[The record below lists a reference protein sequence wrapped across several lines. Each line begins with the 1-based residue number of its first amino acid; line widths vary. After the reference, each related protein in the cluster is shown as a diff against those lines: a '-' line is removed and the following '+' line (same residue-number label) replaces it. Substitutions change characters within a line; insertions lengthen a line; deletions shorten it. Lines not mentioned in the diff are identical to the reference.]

1 MGEAFI
7 IKPSPMTTRREFLAI
22 TLATTL
28 PVSSLFAAK
37 KSYSLGYSAITW
49 NGQDEQAIQEIS
61 ALGFKGIQLRANSFV
76 KYRDNPAALKAL
88 LDSSGLQLCMF
99 SSGNVEIDAAKVEA
113 SIAQHVRH
121 AAFVKALGGT
131 SIQLTNSLRK
141 KGVKPE
147 EKDLIRLAE
156 VMNEIGA
163 KTKELCIQ
171 ATYHNHI
178 DQCGETPEEVDLLVN
193 HMDPTKIKLL
203 LDVAHY
209 FQGGGNPAEAV
220 LKYRKVLQALHV
232 KDVRQTEPR
241 YRFVEL
247 GQGKVNLEEVF
258 ANLDKINFK
267 GFAIVELDAVPD
279 AGKTPLSCAET
290 SKEFLK
296 TNIQYPFS

>member
-1 MGEAFI
+1 
-7 IKPSPMTTRREFLAI
+7 MTSRREFLAL

-28 PVSSLFAAK
+28 PISSLFAAN
-37 KSYSLGYSAITW
+37 KSYSLGYSSITW
-49 NGQDEQAIQEIS
+49 SGQDEQAIKDIAS
-61 ALGFKGIQLRANSFV
+61 LGFKGIQLRANTFS
-76 KYRDNPAALKAL
+76 KYGENPAALKAL
-88 LDSSGLQLCMF
+88 IDQSGLQLCMF
-99 SSGNVEIDAAKVEA
+99 SSGNVEIDPAKVDA
-113 SIAQHVRH
+113 SVAQHVKH
-121 AAFVKALGGT
+121 ANFVKALGGT

-163 KTKELCIQ
+163 KTKEIGIQ
-171 ATYHNHI
+171 ATYHNHM
-178 DQCGETPEEVDLLVN
+178 DQFGETPEEVELLVQ
-193 HMDPTKIKLL
+193 HMDPSKIKLL

-220 LKYRKVLQALHV
+220 LKYKKVLHSLHV

-258 ANLDKINFK
+258 ANLDKIKFK

-279 AGKTPLSCAET
+279 AGKTPFSCAET

-296 TNIQYPFS
+296 TRIQYPFS

>member
-1 MGEAFI
+1 
-7 IKPSPMTTRREFLAI
+7 S
-22 TLATTL
+22 
-28 PVSSLFAAK
+28 
-37 KSYSLGYSAITW
+37 ITW
-49 NGQDEQAIQEIS
+49 SGQDEQAIKDIAS
-61 ALGFKGIQLRANSFV
+61 LGFKGIQLRANTFS
-76 KYRDNPAALKAL
+76 KYGENPAALKAL
-88 LDSSGLQLCMF
+88 IDQSGLQLCMF
-99 SSGNVEIDAAKVEA
+99 SSGSVEIDPAKVDA
-113 SIAQHVRH
+113 SIAQHVKH
-121 AAFVKALGGT
+121 ANFVKALGGT

-163 KTKELCIQ
+163 KTKEIGIQ
-171 ATYHNHI
+171 ATYHNHM
-178 DQCGETPEEVDLLVN
+178 DQFGETPEEVELLVQN
-193 HMDPTKIKLL
+193 MDPSKIKLL

-220 LKYRKVLQALHV
+220 LKYKKVLHALHV

-258 ANLDKINFK
+258 ANLDKIKFK

-279 AGKTPLSCAET
+279 AGKTPFSCAET

-296 TNIQYPFS
+296 TRIQYPFS

>member
-1 MGEAFI
+1 
-7 IKPSPMTTRREFLAI
+7 MTSRREFLAL

-28 PVSSLFAAK
+28 PISSLFAAN
-37 KSYSLGYSAITW
+37 KSYSLGYSSITW
-49 NGQDEQAIQEIS
+49 SGQDEQAIKDIAS
-61 ALGFKGIQLRANSFV
+61 LGFKGIQLRANTFS
-76 KYRDNPAALKAL
+76 KYGENPAALKAL
-88 LDSSGLQLCMF
+88 IDQSGLQLCMF
-99 SSGNVEIDAAKVEA
+99 SSGNVEIDPAKVDA
-113 SIAQHVRH
+113 SIAQHVKH
-121 AAFVKALGGT
+121 ANFVKALGGT

-163 KTKELCIQ
+163 KTKEIGIQ
-171 ATYHNHI
+171 ATYHNHM
-178 DQCGETPEEVDLLVN
+178 DQFGETPEEVELLVQ
-193 HMDPTKIKLL
+193 HMDPSKIKLL

-220 LKYRKVLQALHV
+220 LKYKKVLHSLHV

-247 GQGKVNLEEVF
+247 GQGKVNLEELF
-258 ANLDKINFK
+258 ANLDKIKFK

-279 AGKTPLSCAET
+279 AGKTPFSCAET

-296 TNIQYPFS
+296 TRIQYPFS

>member
-1 MGEAFI
+1 
-7 IKPSPMTTRREFLAI
+7 MTSRREFLAL

-28 PVSSLFAAK
+28 PISSLFAAH
-37 KSYSLGYSAITW
+37 KSYSLGYSSITW
-49 NGQDEQAIQEIS
+49 SGQDEQAIKDIAS
-61 ALGFKGIQLRANSFV
+61 LGFKGIQLRANTFG
-76 KYRDNPAALKAL
+76 KYGENPAALKAL
-88 LDSSGLQLCMF
+88 IDQAGLQLCMF
-99 SSGNVEIDAAKVEA
+99 SSGNVEIDPAKVEA
-113 SIAQHVRH
+113 SIAQHVKH
-121 AAFVKALGGT
+121 ATFVKALGGT

-163 KTKELCIQ
+163 KTKEIGIQ
-171 ATYHNHI
+171 ATYHNHM
-178 DQCGETPEEVDLLVN
+178 DQFGETPEEVELLVQ
-193 HMDPTKIKLL
+193 HMDASKIKLL

-220 LKYRKVLQALHV
+220 LKYRKVLHSLHM

-258 ANLDKINFK
+258 ANLDKIKFK

-279 AGKTPLSCAET
+279 AGKTPYSCAET

-296 TNIQYPFS
+296 TRIQYPFS

>member
-1 MGEAFI
+1 
-7 IKPSPMTTRREFLAI
+7 MTSRREFLAL
-22 TLATTL
+22 TLVTTL
-28 PVSSLFAAK
+28 PISSLFAAN
-37 KSYSLGYSAITW
+37 KSYSLGYSSITW
-49 NGQDEQAIQEIS
+49 SGQDEQAIKDIAS
-61 ALGFKGIQLRANSFV
+61 LGFKGIQLRANTFS
-76 KYRDNPAALKAL
+76 KYGENPAALKAL
-88 LDSSGLQLCMF
+88 IDQSGLQLCMF
-99 SSGNVEIDAAKVEA
+99 SSGNVEIDPAKVDA
-113 SIAQHVRH
+113 SIAQHVKH
-121 AAFVKALGGT
+121 ANFVKALGGT

-163 KTKELCIQ
+163 KTKEIGIQ
-171 ATYHNHI
+171 ATYHNHM
-178 DQCGETPEEVDLLVN
+178 DQFGETPEEVELLVQ
-193 HMDPTKIKLL
+193 HMDPSKIKLL

-220 LKYRKVLQALHV
+220 LKYKKVLHSLHV

-258 ANLDKINFK
+258 ANLDKIKFK

-279 AGKTPLSCAET
+279 AGKTPFSCAET

-296 TNIQYPFS
+296 TRIQYPFS

>member
-1 MGEAFI
+1 
-7 IKPSPMTTRREFLAI
+7 MTSRREFLALS
-22 TLATTL
+22 LATTL
-28 PVSSLFAAK
+28 PISALLAAN
-37 KSYSLGYSAITW
+37 KSYSLGYSSITW
-49 NGQDEQAIQEIS
+49 SGQDEQAIKDIAS
-61 ALGFKGIQLRANSFV
+61 LGFKGIQLRANTFG
-76 KYRDNPAALKAL
+76 KYGENSAALKAL
-88 LDSSGLQLCMF
+88 IDQSGLQLCMF
-99 SSGNVEIDAAKVEA
+99 SSGNVEIDPAKVDA
-113 SIAQHVRH
+113 SIAQHLKH
-121 AAFVKALGGT
+121 AIFVKALGGT

-163 KTKELCIQ
+163 KTKEIGIQ
-171 ATYHNHI
+171 ATYHNHM
-178 DQCGETPEEVDLLVN
+178 DQFGETPEEVELLVQ
-193 HMDPTKIKLL
+193 HMDPSKIKLL

-220 LKYRKVLQALHV
+220 LKYKKVLHSLHV

-258 ANLDKINFK
+258 ANLDKIKFK

-279 AGKTPLSCAET
+279 AGKTPFSCAET

-296 TNIQYPFS
+296 TRIQYPFS

>member
-1 MGEAFI
+1 
-7 IKPSPMTTRREFLAI
+7 MTSRREFLAL

-28 PVSSLFAAK
+28 PISSLFAAN
-37 KSYSLGYSAITW
+37 KSYSLGYSSITW
-49 NGQDEQAIQEIS
+49 SGQDEQAIKDIAS
-61 ALGFKGIQLRANSFV
+61 LGFKGIQLRANTFS
-76 KYRDNPAALKAL
+76 KYGETPAALKAL
-88 LDSSGLQLCMF
+88 IDQSGLQLCMF
-99 SSGNVEIDAAKVEA
+99 SSGNVEIDPAKVDA
-113 SIAQHVRH
+113 SIAQHVKH
-121 AAFVKALGGT
+121 ANFVKALGGT

-163 KTKELCIQ
+163 KTKEIGIQ
-171 ATYHNHI
+171 ATYHNHM
-178 DQCGETPEEVDLLVN
+178 DQFGETPEEVELLVQ
-193 HMDPTKIKLL
+193 HMDPSKIKLL

-220 LKYRKVLQALHV
+220 LKYKKVLHALHV

-258 ANLDKINFK
+258 ANLDKIKFK

-279 AGKTPLSCAET
+279 AGKTPFSCAET

-296 TNIQYPFS
+296 TRIQYPFS

>member
-1 MGEAFI
+1 
-7 IKPSPMTTRREFLAI
+7 MTTRREFLAI
-22 TLATTL
+22 SLASTL
-28 PVSSLFAAK
+28 PISSLFASN
-37 KSYSLGYSAITW
+37 KSYSLGYSSITW
-49 NGQDEQAIQEIS
+49 SGQDEQAIKEIS
-61 ALGFKGIQLRANSFV
+61 SLGFKGIQLRANTFA
-76 KYRDNPAALKAL
+76 KYGENPAALKSLIDQA
-88 LDSSGLQLCMF
+88 GLQLCMF
-99 SSGNVEIDAAKVEA
+99 SSGNVEIDPAKVDA
-113 SIAQHVRH
+113 SIAQHVKH
-121 AAFVKALGGT
+121 ANFVKALGGT

-163 KTKELCIQ
+163 KTKEIGIQ
-171 ATYHNHI
+171 STYHNHM
-178 DQCGETPEEVDLLVN
+178 DQFGETPEEVELLVN
-193 HMDPTKIKLL
+193 HMDPSKIRLL

-220 LKYRKVLQALHV
+220 VKYRKVLHSLHV

-258 ANLDKINFK
+258 ANLDKIKFK

-296 TNIQYPFS
+296 GKIHYPFS

>member
-1 MGEAFI
+1 
-7 IKPSPMTTRREFLAI
+7 MTTRREFLAI

-28 PVSSLFAAK
+28 PISSLFAAN
-37 KSYSLGYSAITW
+37 KSYSLGYSSITW
-49 NGQDEQAIQEIS
+49 SGQDELAIKEIS
-61 ALGFKGIQLRANSFV
+61 SLGFKGIQLRANTFA
-76 KYRDNPAALKAL
+76 KYGENPAALKAL
-88 LDSSGLQLCMF
+88 IDQAGLQLCMF
-99 SSGNVEIDAAKVEA
+99 SSGNVEIDPAKVDA
-113 SIAQHVRH
+113 SIAQHVKH
-121 AAFVKALGGT
+121 ANFVKTLGGT

-163 KTKELCIQ
+163 KTKEIGIQ
-171 ATYHNHI
+171 ATYHNHM
-178 DQCGETPEEVDLLVN
+178 DQFGETPEEVELLVN
-193 HMDPTKIKLL
+193 HMDPSKIRLL

-220 LKYRKVLQALHV
+220 LKYRKVLHSLHV

-258 ANLDKINFK
+258 ANLDKIKFK

-296 TNIQYPFS
+296 GKIHYPFS

>member
-1 MGEAFI
+1 
-7 IKPSPMTTRREFLAI
+7 MTSRREFLAL

-28 PVSSLFAAK
+28 PISSFFAAN
-37 KSYSLGYSAITW
+37 KSYSLGYSSITW
-49 NGQDEQAIQEIS
+49 SGQDEQAIKDIAS
-61 ALGFKGIQLRANSFV
+61 LGFKGIQLRANTFS
-76 KYRDNPAALKAL
+76 KYGENPAALKAL
-88 LDSSGLQLCMF
+88 IDQSGLQLCMF
-99 SSGNVEIDAAKVEA
+99 SSGNVEIDPAKVDA
-113 SIAQHVRH
+113 SIAQHVKH
-121 AAFVKALGGT
+121 ANFVKALGGT

-163 KTKELCIQ
+163 KTKEIGIQ
-171 ATYHNHI
+171 ATYHNHM
-178 DQCGETPEEVDLLVN
+178 DQFGETPEEVELLVK
-193 HMDPTKIKLL
+193 HMDPSKIKLL

-220 LKYRKVLQALHV
+220 LKYKKVLHSLHV

-258 ANLDKINFK
+258 ANLDKIKFK

-279 AGKTPLSCAET
+279 AGKTPFSCAET
-290 SKEFLK
+290 SKEYLK
-296 TNIQYPFS
+296 TRIQYPFS

>member
-1 MGEAFI
+1 
-7 IKPSPMTTRREFLAI
+7 MTSRREFLAL

-28 PVSSLFAAK
+28 PISSLLAAQ
-37 KSYSLGYSAITW
+37 KSYSLGYSSITW
-49 NGQDEQAIQEIS
+49 SGQDEQAIKDIAS
-61 ALGFKGIQLRANSFV
+61 LGFKGIQLRANTFS
-76 KYRDNPAALKAL
+76 KYGENPAALKAL
-88 LDSSGLQLCMF
+88 IDQSGLQLCMF
-99 SSGNVEIDAAKVEA
+99 SSGSVEIDPAKVDA
-113 SIAQHVRH
+113 SIAQHVKH
-121 AAFVKALGGT
+121 ANFVKALGGT

-163 KTKELCIQ
+163 KTKEIGIQ
-171 ATYHNHI
+171 ATYHNHM
-178 DQCGETPEEVDLLVN
+178 DQFGETPEEVELLVQ
-193 HMDPTKIKLL
+193 HMDPSKIKLL

-220 LKYRKVLQALHV
+220 LKYKKVLHALHV

-258 ANLDKINFK
+258 ANLDKIKFK

-279 AGKTPLSCAET
+279 AGKTPFSCAET

-296 TNIQYPFS
+296 TRIQYPFS

>member
-1 MGEAFI
+1 
-7 IKPSPMTTRREFLAI
+7 MTSRREFLAL

-28 PVSSLFAAK
+28 PISALFAAQ
-37 KSYSLGYSAITW
+37 KSYSLGYSSITW
-49 NGQDEQAIQEIS
+49 SGQDEQAIKDIAS
-61 ALGFKGIQLRANSFV
+61 LGFKGIQLRANTFS
-76 KYRDNPAALKAL
+76 KYGENPAALKAL
-88 LDSSGLQLCMF
+88 IDQSGLQLCMF
-99 SSGNVEIDAAKVEA
+99 SSGNVEIDPAKVDA
-113 SIAQHVRH
+113 SIAQHVKH
-121 AAFVKALGGT
+121 ATFVKALGGT

-163 KTKELCIQ
+163 RTKEIGIQ
-171 ATYHNHI
+171 ATYHNHM
-178 DQCGETPEEVDLLVN
+178 DQFGETPEEVELLVQ
-193 HMDPTKIKLL
+193 HMDPSKIKLL

-220 LKYRKVLQALHV
+220 LKYKKVLHSLHV

-258 ANLDKINFK
+258 ANLDKIKFK

-279 AGKTPLSCAET
+279 AGKTPFSCAET

-296 TNIQYPFS
+296 TRIQYPFS

>member
-1 MGEAFI
+1 
-7 IKPSPMTTRREFLAI
+7 MTSRREFLAL

-28 PVSSLFAAK
+28 PISSLFAAN
-37 KSYSLGYSAITW
+37 KSYSLGYSSITW
-49 NGQDEQAIQEIS
+49 SGQDEQAIKDIAS
-61 ALGFKGIQLRANSFV
+61 LGFKGIQLRANTFS
-76 KYRDNPAALKAL
+76 KYGENPAALKAL
-88 LDSSGLQLCMF
+88 IDQSGLQLCMF
-99 SSGNVEIDAAKVEA
+99 SSGNVEIDPAKVDA
-113 SIAQHVRH
+113 SIAQHVKH
-121 AAFVKALGGT
+121 ANFVKALGGT

-141 KGVKPE
+141 KGLKPE
-147 EKDLIRLAE
+147 EKDLIRLAQ

-163 KTKELCIQ
+163 KTQEIGIQ
-171 ATYHNHI
+171 ATYHNHM
-178 DQCGETPEEVDLLVN
+178 DQFGETPEEVELLVQ
-193 HMDPTKIKLL
+193 HMDPSKIKLL

-220 LKYRKVLQALHV
+220 LKYKKVLHSLHV

-258 ANLDKINFK
+258 ANLDKIKFK

-279 AGKTPLSCAET
+279 AGKTPFSCAET

-296 TNIQYPFS
+296 TRIQYPFS

>member
-1 MGEAFI
+1 
-7 IKPSPMTTRREFLAI
+7 MTTRREFLVKSSSFSAA
-22 TLATTL
+22 LAL
-28 PVSSLFAAK
+28 PFSIQAK
-37 KSYSLGYSAITW
+37 KTYSLGYSSITW
-49 NGQDEQAIQEIS
+49 SGQDEQAIKDIAS
-61 ALGFKGIQLRANSFV
+61 LGFKGIQLRANTFA
-76 KYRDNPAALKAL
+76 KYGENPAALKSLIDQAG
-88 LDSSGLQLCMF
+88 LDLCMF
-99 SSGNVEIDAAKVEA
+99 SSGSVEIDPAKVDA
-113 SIAQHVRH
+113 SIAQHVKH
-121 AAFVKALGGT
+121 ANFVKALGGT

-163 KTKELCIQ
+163 KTKEIGIQ
-171 ATYHNHI
+171 ATYHNHM
-178 DQCGETPEEVDLLVN
+178 DQFGETPEEVELLVN
-193 HMDPTKIKLL
+193 HMDPSKIKLL

-220 LKYRKVLQALHV
+220 LKYKKVIHAMHV

-258 ANLDKINFK
+258 ANLDKIKFK

-296 TNIQYPFS
+296 TRIQYPFS

>member
-1 MGEAFI
+1 
-7 IKPSPMTTRREFLAI
+7 MTTRREFL
-22 TLATTL
+22 
-28 PVSSLFAAK
+28 VKSSLFSAALALPFSIQVK
-37 KSYSLGYSAITW
+37 KTYSLGYSSITW
-49 NGQDEQAIQEIS
+49 SGQDEQAIKDIAS
-61 ALGFKGIQLRANSFV
+61 LGFKGIQLRANTFA
-76 KYRDNPAALKAL
+76 KYGENPAALKSLIDQAG
-88 LDSSGLQLCMF
+88 LDLCMF
-99 SSGNVEIDAAKVEA
+99 SSGSVEIDPVKVDA
-113 SIAQHVRH
+113 SIAQHVKH

-163 KTKELCIQ
+163 KTKEIGIQ
-171 ATYHNHI
+171 ATYHNHM
-178 DQCGETPEEVDLLVN
+178 DQFGETPEEVELLVN
-193 HMDPTKIKLL
+193 HMDPSKIKLL

-220 LKYRKVLQALHV
+220 LKYKKVIHAMHV

-258 ANLDKINFK
+258 ANLDKIKFK

-296 TNIQYPFS
+296 TRIQYPFS

>member
-1 MGEAFI
+1 
-7 IKPSPMTTRREFLAI
+7 MTSRREFLAL

-28 PVSSLFAAK
+28 PISSLFAAN
-37 KSYSLGYSAITW
+37 KSYSLGYSSITW
-49 NGQDEQAIQEIS
+49 SGQDEQAIKDIAS
-61 ALGFKGIQLRANSFV
+61 LGFKGIQLRANTFS
-76 KYRDNPAALKAL
+76 KYGENPAALKAL
-88 LDSSGLQLCMF
+88 IDQSGLQLCMF
-99 SSGNVEIDAAKVEA
+99 SSGNVEIDPAKLDA
-113 SIAQHVRH
+113 SIAQHVKH
-121 AAFVKALGGT
+121 ANFVKALGGT

-163 KTKELCIQ
+163 KTKEIGIQ
-171 ATYHNHI
+171 ATYHNHM
-178 DQCGETPEEVDLLVN
+178 DQFGETPEEVELLVQ
-193 HMDPTKIKLL
+193 HMDPSKIKLL

-220 LKYRKVLQALHV
+220 LKYKKVLHSLHV

-258 ANLDKINFK
+258 ANLDKIKFK

-279 AGKTPLSCAET
+279 AGKTPFSCAET

-296 TNIQYPFS
+296 TRIQYPFS